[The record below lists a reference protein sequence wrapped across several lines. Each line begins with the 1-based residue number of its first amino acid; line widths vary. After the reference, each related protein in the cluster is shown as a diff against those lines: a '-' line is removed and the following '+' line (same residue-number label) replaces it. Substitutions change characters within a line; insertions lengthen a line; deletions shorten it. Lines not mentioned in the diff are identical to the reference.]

1 MKLAILKADGIDAL
15 DYMIATH
22 PDEDHIGGL
31 SAVLNYATVS
41 TCYSPV
47 AEFDSDVFASLIK
60 YLDTKSGIA
69 ITVPES
75 ETSFELG
82 SAKVQLFRPIEASDD
97 TNNMSI
103 VTRITYG
110 DNSFLFMGDAE
121 FEEEA
126 ALIDS
131 GVDLSCDVIKVGHHG
146 SKYSTG
152 EELLKAAKPRHAVI
166 SVDADNA
173 YEHPTKETLERLNA
187 AKVFMHRTDM
197 QGDIKCFSDGKKIFF
212 RTENMASK
220 EALWI
225 PGPAKKS
232 TIKKDGVVVPI
243 PPEGEDTFVINLNN
257 RRFHLMSC
265 ENVAN
270 IPDGSR
276 KEVTTTAAALVEQ
289 KYIPCGN
296 CKPYQAEEEV
306 AKDDSGDEKR
316 SGGNNSAGDNPG
328 GNSGNGAAANDDQP
342 SSDAVVDNGQAVTSH
357 WVLNTNTGKI
367 HYPSCKYVKTI
378 KEKNYS
384 EIDATLEELY
394 AQGYTS
400 CEWCLKHH

>member
-1 MKLAILKADGIDAL
+1 
-15 DYMIATH
+15 
-22 PDEDHIGGL
+22 
-31 SAVLNYATVS
+31 
-41 TCYSPV
+41 
-47 AEFDSDVFASLIK
+47 
-60 YLDTKSGIA
+60 
-69 ITVPES
+69 
-75 ETSFELG
+75 
-82 SAKVQLFRPIEASDD
+82 
-97 TNNMSI
+97 
-103 VTRITYG
+103 
-110 DNSFLFMGDAE
+110 
-121 FEEEA
+121 
-126 ALIDS
+126 
-131 GVDLSCDVIKVGHHG
+131 
-146 SKYSTG
+146 
-152 EELLKAAKPRHAVI
+152 
-166 SVDADNA
+166 
-173 YEHPTKETLERLNA
+173 
-187 AKVFMHRTDM
+187 
-197 QGDIKCFSDGKKIFF
+197 
-212 RTENMASK
+212 
-220 EALWI
+220 
-225 PGPAKKS
+225 
-232 TIKKDGVVVPI
+232 
-243 PPEGEDTFVINLNN
+243 
-257 RRFHLMSC
+257 MSC